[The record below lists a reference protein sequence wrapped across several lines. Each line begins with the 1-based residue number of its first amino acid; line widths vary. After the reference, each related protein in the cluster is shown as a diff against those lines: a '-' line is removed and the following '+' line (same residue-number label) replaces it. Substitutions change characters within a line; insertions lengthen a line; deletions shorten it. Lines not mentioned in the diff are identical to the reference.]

1 LTNITYHDKINLSQK
16 TSKMRLI
23 IIPIDKFVSIDN
35 EGIHGVDMT
44 WIPEFTGESGISTS
58 VHAVQWY
65 GDHGEIELNSR
76 DNNLVI
82 TELGVLEEV
91 ITKYEERK
99 LEIVE
104 IAEQKRLEQIELD
117 HDSLLD
123 IDDILK
129 ELESEENVNV
139 GVATT

>member
-1 LTNITYHDKINLSQK
+1 MTNITYHDKINLSQK

>member
-1 LTNITYHDKINLSQK
+1 
-16 TSKMRLI
+16 MRLI

-104 IAEQKRLEQIELD
+104 IAEQERLEQIELD

>member
-1 LTNITYHDKINLSQK
+1 
-16 TSKMRLI
+16 MRLI
-23 IIPIDKFVSIDN
+23 IIPVDKFISIDDV
-35 EGIHGVDMT
+35 GIHGADMS

>member
-1 LTNITYHDKINLSQK
+1 
-16 TSKMRLI
+16 MRLI

>member
-1 LTNITYHDKINLSQK
+1 
-16 TSKMRLI
+16 MRLI

-82 TELGVLEEV
+82 TELGVFEQA
-91 ITKYEERK
+91 IAKHAERK
-99 LEIVE
+99 LAIEEVAAEAAREAAREAAEI
-104 IAEQKRLEQIELD
+104 I
-117 HDSLLD
+117 D
-123 IDDILK
+123 IDAILK